1 MKMEWMRELYKMKKT
16 TLETRVGH
24 ATTSFLQE
32 ETRQYIEKHTI
43 NGKYTGE
50 PKYLQ
55 IYTQLEAYNKN

>member
-1 MKMEWMRELYKMKKT
+1 MEWLNEVYNMKKT

-43 NGKYTGE
+43 KDR
-50 PKYLQ
+50 KSVV
-55 IYTQLEAYNKN
+55 

>member
-1 MKMEWMRELYKMKKT
+1 MKKT